1 MGKTGSDAM
10 WDMLRDEAGMAR
22 AIEDGAS
29 VDAERNGQP
38 LLVAAVEIGSPEVI
52 EMLASRASDPGR
64 PDLGGY
70 TVFHA
75 LATRAR
81 VFSVDVE
88 NYKGL
93 EVFEILRQLDV
104 DVHRRDGLRGRT
116 AADLLVNLSKSPYI
130 TSQALKVDLS
140 TIAIGLGILGE
151 RKARADSLGR
161 TRMAH

>member
-29 VDAERNGQP
+29 VDIERNGQP
-38 LLVAAVEIGSPEVI
+38 LLVAAVESGSPEVI
-52 EMLASRASDPGR
+52 EMLASRASNPGR

-88 NYKGL
+88 NYRGL

-140 TIAIGLGILGE
+140 TIAIGLGILAE